1 MSKLRTC
8 ALGFLLIS
16 AFMTVNEV
24 SSSRTFFTPER
35 YLEGHVTDLV
45 LKAFGTLRG
54 LGAGLHE
61 FGHNVEEFFGS
72 DSYIPILRESRRAR
86 KLVSY
91 TGQPDKD
98 GTGVSALVSM
108 DCQNPLC
115 VAAKAR
121 KQCTDMLGDDATHLK
136 KLVLRRSPGYVSP
149 DGGEATG
156 DWLLECRRF
165 PKVVMPKQFG
175 GTPGRRTVGAA
186 DRGRLTSEAGSEAT
200 GSKASVK
207 IGHATVTDLDA
218 PSLKSS
224 PTEQKEISGE
234 VEKKKEVVTP
244 SPEECNKLFQADPYI
259 FHEECC
265 LKASSDIGLRDHRC
279 HLRQL
284 LEKAQAK
291 ELSSSVKSTDTKKPV
306 EFEDDISELGKALD
320 QEAGGETED
329 VLIEEITQQKEGW
342 RHEYYVV
349 LGFFLVFMA
358 FFLIIV
364 AVLCYKLKMNKA
376 VPSAPSSPGVAPA
389 GLNLTQQRARGYSAI
404 EDDQGDRAALTPA
417 TEQAQAFQY

>member
-1 MSKLRTC
+1 
-8 ALGFLLIS
+8 
-16 AFMTVNEV
+16 
-24 SSSRTFFTPER
+24 
-35 YLEGHVTDLV
+35 
-45 LKAFGTLRG
+45 
-54 LGAGLHE
+54 
-61 FGHNVEEFFGS
+61 
-72 DSYIPILRESRRAR
+72 
-86 KLVSY
+86 
-91 TGQPDKD
+91 
-98 GTGVSALVSM
+98 
-108 DCQNPLC
+108 
-115 VAAKAR
+115 
-121 KQCTDMLGDDATHLK
+121 MLGDDATHLK

-149 DGGEATG
+149 DGGETTG

-165 PKVVMPKQFG
+165 PKVVLPKQFG
-175 GTPGRRTVGAA
+175 GTPGRRTVDAA
-186 DRGRLTSEAGSEAT
+186 DRGRLTSEVGSEAS

-207 IGHATVTDLDA
+207 IGHATVTDLHP
-218 PSLKSS
+218 PSLKAS
-224 PTEQKEISGE
+224 PTEQTVVSDE

-265 LKASSDIGLRDHRC
+265 LKASSDIHLRDHRC

-291 ELSSSVKSTDTKKPV
+291 ELISSVKSSDTKKPV
-306 EFEDDISELGKALD
+306 EFEDDISELGKAHD
-320 QEAGGETED
+320 QEDGEEKDD

-364 AVLCYKLKMNKA
+364 AVLVYKLKKNKTVTFA
-376 VPSAPSSPGVAPA
+376 APSTPGVAPA

-417 TEQAQAFQY
+417 TEQAQAFQYPS